1 MCLMLYILNIKQ
13 LINFNCFYF
22 LKTVAIVTNMIYNKT
37 YQQDI
42 TEKKQKKVGT
52 KNERFIKDIREI
64 QKRL

>member
-1 MCLMLYILNIKQ
+1 
-13 LINFNCFYF
+13 
-22 LKTVAIVTNMIYNKT
+22 MIYNKT